1 MAGVKIPAAF
11 RGNIMA
17 ISVTTPSPGKFGFII
32 NATSADAS
40 GCEELKAAPAAGT
53 SIIVD
58 HLTINNGANAISI
71 TIGEGETGGAVT
83 TALIGPIA
91 MAANTSIQFLFVN
104 GMVLTAATSLT
115 VDASGAGAICI
126 FAQGRI
132 I

>member
-1 MAGVKIPAAF
+1 
-11 RGNIMA
+11 MA
-17 ISVTTPSPGKFGFII
+17 ITVTTPTPGKFGFIL

-53 SIIVD
+53 SVIVD
-58 HLTINNGANAISI
+58 CLTINCGASALSI

-91 MAANTSIQFLFVN
+91 MAANTSLQFDFRS
-104 GMVLTAATSLT
+104 GMKLTAATSLT

-126 FAQGRI
+126 FAQGRVE
-132 I
+132 

>member
-1 MAGVKIPAAF
+1 
-11 RGNIMA
+11 MA
-17 ISVTTPSPGKFGFII
+17 IDVTTPTPGKFGFIL

-58 HLTINNGANAISI
+58 HITINNGAGAQSI
-71 TIGEGETGGAVT
+71 TIGEGETAGAVT

-91 MAANTSIQFLFVN
+91 MAANTSLQFDFPY

-115 VDASGAGAICI
+115 VDSSSNTALCI

-132 I
+132 E